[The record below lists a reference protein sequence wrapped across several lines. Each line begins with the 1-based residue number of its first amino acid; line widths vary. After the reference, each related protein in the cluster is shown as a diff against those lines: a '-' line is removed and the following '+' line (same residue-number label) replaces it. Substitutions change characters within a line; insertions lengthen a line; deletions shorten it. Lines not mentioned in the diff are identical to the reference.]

1 MTSSPSQSPPP
12 VSPTPTTHRL
22 VEILRAFP
30 PAELESLIARLA
42 IRIDTA
48 KRLDV
53 PSQVARVLVAQPD
66 LRDSSRLPNACVELL
81 HRVAEARGS
90 LIVPT
95 VPPALEPLSARGLMF
110 ARGGKGAVEL
120 ILPPAYLVQLR
131 TWEGEDP
138 HGLRAL
144 LAQASPET
152 MSAIASHYLGRP
164 ATQPFALSL
173 EVAWKALTDPNRL
186 EQEIERLAPTE
197 RRLLDGVDREGG
209 EVSTEELLELE
220 REPLR
225 LRSASGPTPSRRGV
239 GVSLERRGFLIPV
252 YPNRHIVPTEV
263 AAIVGATRLAE
274 RAQRREQV
282 KSFVLTGDHAPRR
295 AKFASDPSILAIGLA
310 IVAREG
316 GNEVRAGIGTPKSLV
331 QRLATRF
338 GRDPSQV
345 AMLIALSRATGLWD
359 ASAMSASAPP
369 GSLTMGELTPA
380 LFKTWRRGGAWDEAR
395 PEPELFRV
403 STESRDP
410 SPVGVLREM
419 VLDAVAELAEGGWVP
434 WSSLA
439 GYLKSDDR
447 IPGISRL
454 LRRWADRVGVEAID
468 PMDVAARIV
477 HESLPALGVLDL
489 GEEDAFASESAADG
503 GAETQ
508 STVTLRLTP
517 RGRSL
522 LFDRPL
528 STEITQS
535 QFYDANVLRVGIH
548 SRICNIMQIAPF
560 VEVGRATDTIDLI
573 VAPQTLSRA
582 LAAGFDPEALRQRI
596 EALAPLP
603 ETLSR
608 TLAQASV
615 VVGRGSFVAAGGFLW
630 VDDANVREMLRTR
643 RATSELFV
651 DPSPPGGLIV
661 QPGVDTDR
669 LSRRCRTVGVEI
681 VAEGQVVRARTVVSS
696 RPVSS
701 RGSPTTR

>member
-1 MTSSPSQSPPP
+1 MD
-12 VSPTPTTHRL
+12 
-22 VEILRAFP
+22 ILRAFP
-30 PAELESLIARLA
+30 PSELEALIARLA
-42 IRIDTA
+42 IRIDPA

-66 LRDSSRLPNACVELL
+66 LRDSSRLPNACIELL
-81 HRVAEARGS
+81 HRVAEAKGS
-90 LIVPT
+90 LSVPT
-95 VPPALEPLSARGLMF
+95 VPAALEPLSARGLMF

-138 HGLRAL
+138 RGLRAL

-152 MSAIASHYLGRP
+152 LSAIASHYLRRP
-164 ATQPFALSL
+164 ATQPFALAV
-173 EVAWKALTDPNRL
+173 EAAWEALNDPERL
-186 EQEIERLAPTE
+186 ELEIERLAPTE
-197 RRLLDGVDREGG
+197 RRLIDGVDREGG

-225 LRSASGPTPSRRGV
+225 LRSAAGPTPSRRGV

-263 AAIVGATRLAE
+263 AALVGATRLAE
-274 RAQRREQV
+274 RAQRRERV
-282 KSFVLTGDHAPRR
+282 KSFVLSGDHAPRR
-295 AKFASDPSILAIGLA
+295 ARFAADPAVLAIALA

-316 GNEVRAGIGTPKSLV
+316 GNEVRSGIGTPKSLV

-338 GRDPSQV
+338 GRDPVQV
-345 AMLIALSRATGLWD
+345 GLIITLSRAAGLWD
-359 ASAMSASAPP
+359 PSATTASAPP
-369 GSLTMGELTPA
+369 GSLSMAELTSV

-395 PEPELFRV
+395 TEPELFRV
-403 STESRDP
+403 STDSRDP

-447 IPGISRL
+447 VPGITRL
-454 LRRWADRVGVEAID
+454 LRRWSERVGVDAID

-489 GEEDAFASESAADG
+489 GEEGTFGEAPSAEAEG
-503 GAETQ
+503 GEGPETR
-508 STVTLRLTP
+508 SSVTLRLTP
-517 RGRSL
+517 RGRAL
-522 LFDRPL
+522 VFERPL
-528 STEITQS
+528 STEIVQS
-535 QFYDANVLRVGIH
+535 QFLEGNVLRVGIH

-560 VEVGRATDTIDLI
+560 VEVGRATDTIELV
-573 VAPQTLSRA
+573 VAPQTLARA
-582 LAAGFDPEALRQRI
+582 LSAGFDPEALRQRL

-603 ETLSR
+603 ETLAR

-615 VVGRGSFVAAGGFLW
+615 VIGRGSFVAAGGFLW

-643 RATSELFV
+643 RATAELFV

-661 QPGVDTDR
+661 QVGVDPER
-669 LSRRCRTVGVEI
+669 LSRRCRTIGVEI
-681 VAEGQVVRARTVVSS
+681 VSEGQVVRVRGVASS

-701 RGSPTTR
+701 RGTPQSR

>member
-1 MTSSPSQSPPP
+1 M
-12 VSPTPTTHRL
+12 
-22 VEILRAFP
+22 EILRAFP
-30 PAELESLIARLA
+30 AAELESLIARLN
-42 IRIDTA
+42 IRIDPA

-53 PSQVARVLVAQPD
+53 PSQVARALVSQGD
-66 LRDSSRLPNACVELL
+66 FRDPSRLPNACVELL

-90 LIVPT
+90 LVVPT

-110 ARGGKGAVEL
+110 ARAALGHPASSEKRPAVEL

-152 MSAIASHYLGRP
+152 LSAVASHYLGRP

-173 EVAWKALTDPNRL
+173 EVAWEALTDQNRL
-186 EQEIERLAPTE
+186 EHEIERLAPTE

-252 YPNRHIVPTEV
+252 YPNRHVIPTEV

-282 KSFVLTGDHAPRR
+282 KSFVVSGDHAPRR
-295 AKFASDPSILAIGLA
+295 ARFAADPSVLAIALA

-338 GRDPSQV
+338 GRDLTQV
-345 AMLIALSRATGLWD
+345 GLLITLSRAAGLWD
-359 ASAMSASAPP
+359 NSAMSPSAPP
-369 GSLTMGELTPA
+369 GSFTLGELTPA
-380 LFKTWRRGGAWDEAR
+380 LFRTWRRGGAWDEAR
-395 PEPELFRV
+395 PEPELFRI

-419 VLDAVAELAEGGWVP
+419 VLDAVADLAEGGWVP

-447 IPGISRL
+447 IPGITRL
-454 LRRWADRVGVEAID
+454 LRRWAERVGVEAVD

-489 GEEDAFASESAADG
+489 GEEDSYADTSRDGREAESDRYASVS
-503 GAETQ
+503 
-508 STVTLRLTP
+508 LRLTP

-522 LFDRPL
+522 LFERPM
-528 STEITQS
+528 STEIVPS
-535 QFYDANVLRVGIH
+535 QFQEGNVLRVGVH
-548 SRICNIMQIAPF
+548 ARICNIMQIAPF
-560 VEVGRATDTIDLI
+560 VEVGRATETIDLI

-582 LAAGFDPEALRQRI
+582 LSAGFDPESLRQRL

-603 ETLSR
+603 DTLSR

-643 RATSELFV
+643 RATTELFV

-661 QPGVDTDR
+661 QPGVDPER
-669 LSRRCRTVGVEI
+669 LSRRARTIGVEI
-681 VAEGQVVRARTVVSS
+681 VSEGQVVRARAVASS
-696 RPVSS
+696 RPLSS
-701 RGSPTTR
+701 RGSPSTR